1 MRPPRSDRWSLFLV
15 LAMVLTA
22 GYALAATHWAPGLG
36 RVPAAAFAAG
46 LLGWILAHSRLRLR
60 ASAWLASAY
69 GLAFVWWTLYQET
82 QPIAEAEGLW
92 LGMHVRTWAAL
103 ARLAEFFGRM
113 YAGAPNNDL
122 LIFTLSILWATWI
135 ISSIAAWSAFRVG
148 GFWPAFL
155 PGGVTL
161 LTVAYFYSGPANER
175 LYLGLYLFF
184 GLLLLARFS
193 LHEQTE
199 DWRSHAVNFTGEVSF
214 EFARMALLA
223 TVVVLTVAWSASGR
237 GVLQTLEQD
246 SRVGRAWDSARET
259 FTRMFGE
266 LQAAGPGPG
275 DYYGQTLELGG
286 AVDLSPSPVFQVTT
300 SRTPDPGRFYWRA
313 AAYDHYQDGRWEL
326 TASVGRAFDPRR
338 DSLEPEN
345 SAGRVPVEA
354 QFTVLTPSISRLY
367 LLAEPVWIDRAAWL
381 DGDPDGFSVAS
392 ARARALLPNRTS
404 YLMRSAVLRVDQTS
418 LRNAGQ
424 AYSRWIRDSYL
435 QLPSTITSRTRDL
448 AHLIAGEQPTVYDKA
463 EAITR
468 YLRESIVY
476 DTQIA
481 PPPPESEPVDWLLFE
496 SPRGYCNYYATA
508 EVILLR
514 ALGIPARMAVG
525 FSQGEADASGQVF
538 LIRESGAHAWP
549 EVYFPNIGW
558 VEFEPTAA
566 EPELVRPEVITAAP
580 ELAQAASTEQPVEPR
595 EPRLGNIP
603 EDVTLGEGGAA
614 GARAAVGW
622 LLVAVPAVLLSSI
635 AAWALVV
642 FLRGDSPWYAARA
655 FVARLRVAAAAP
667 ASDNLRRASR
677 EVDAELQRG
686 PLSAVERAYV
696 WICRLSDW
704 QQIEK
709 GGYLT
714 PLEHVAR
721 VKQQLPDLVTSLDLI
736 AQLYIRERYGA
747 AAPVTGDDARRLAD
761 ATREV
766 VRRALPLAPGH
777 LFLRAL
783 DGLRALRGRA

>member
-1 MRPPRSDRWSLFLV
+1 VF
-15 LAMVLTA
+15 A
-22 GYALAATHWAPGLG
+22 GT
-36 RVPAAAFAAG
+36 
-46 LLGWILAHSRLRLR
+46 
-60 ASAWLASAY
+60 
-69 GLAFVWWTLYQET
+69 
-82 QPIAEAEGLW
+82 
-92 LGMHVRTWAAL
+92 
-103 ARLAEFFGRM
+103 
-113 YAGAPNNDL
+113 PNNDL

-135 ISSIAAWSAFRVG
+135 ISSIAAWSAFRGG

-155 PGGVTL
+155 PSGVTL
-161 LTVAYFYSGPANER
+161 LAVAYFYTGPVNER
-175 LYLGLYLFF
+175 LYLGLYIFF

-223 TVVVLTVAWSASGR
+223 TVVVLTVAWSVSGR
-237 GVLQTLEQD
+237 NTLQTLEQD
-246 SRVGRAWDSARET
+246 TRVGRAWDSARET

-300 SRTPDPGRFYWRA
+300 SRAPDPGRFYWRA
-313 AAYDHYQDGRWEL
+313 VTYDHYQAGRWEL
-326 TASVGRAFDPRR
+326 TASVGRAFDPRS

-345 SAGRVPVEA
+345 SAGRIPVEE

-381 DGDPDGFSVAS
+381 DGDPDGLSVSS

-404 YLMRSAVLRVDQTS
+404 YVMHSAVLRVDQAS

-424 AYSRWIRDSYL
+424 AYSRWIRDHYL
-435 QLPSTITSRTRDL
+435 QLPSTITARTRDL
-448 AHLIAGEQPTVYDKA
+448 AYRIAGDQPTVYDKA
-463 EAITR
+463 EAITG

-496 SPRGYCNYYATA
+496 SPRGYCNYYASA

-514 ALGIPARMAVG
+514 ALGIPARLAVG
-525 FSQGEADASGQVF
+525 FSQGEADDSGQAF

-566 EPELVRPEVITAAP
+566 EPALVRPEVIAAVP
-580 ELAQAASTEQPVEPR
+580 EPVQTPSTDPPVEPR
-595 EPRLGNIP
+595 DPRLGNIP
-603 EDVTLGEGGAA
+603 EDVTSGK
-614 GARAAVGW
+614 
-622 LLVAVPAVLLSSI
+622 
-635 AAWALVV
+635 
-642 FLRGDSPWYAARA
+642 AARSPACGAGLAGWPCPPCCCRRSRCGPRSSSCAAILHGLRPA
-655 FVARLRVAAAAP
+655 FAARVRARRHTCARRSALTLR
-667 ASDNLRRASR
+667 DG
-677 EVDAELQRG
+677 DADLEQG
-686 PLSAVERAYV
+686 ALSAVERAYV

-704 QQIEK
+704 QHIER
-709 GGYLT
+709 GAHLT

-721 VKQQLPDLVTSLDLI
+721 VKHQLPDLGTSLDLI
-736 AQLYIRERYGA
+736 THLYIRERYGA
-747 AAPVTGDDARRLAD
+747 AAPVAGDEARRLAQ
-761 ATREV
+761 ATRDV

-777 LFLRAL
+777 LLFRAW

>member
-1 MRPPRSDRWSLFLV
+1 MRPARSDRWSLFLV

-36 RVPAAAFAAG
+36 RVPAAAFAAA
-46 LLGWILAHSRLRLR
+46 LLGWILAHSRLRPR
-60 ASAWLASAY
+60 ACAWLASAY
-69 GLAFVWWTLYQET
+69 GLTFLLWTLYQET
-82 QPIAEAEGLW
+82 QPLAEVEGLW
-92 LGMHVRTWAAL
+92 LNMHVRTWAAF
-103 ARLAEFFGRM
+103 ARLAEFLNRV

-155 PGGVTL
+155 PSGVTL
-161 LTVAYFYSGPANER
+161 LAVAYFYNGPANER

-193 LHEQTE
+193 LQEQTE
-199 DWRSHAVNFTGEVSF
+199 DWRSHAVNFTGEVSY
-214 EFARMALLA
+214 EFARMGLLA

-237 GVLQTLEQD
+237 SVIQTLEQD

-275 DYYGQTLELGG
+275 DYYGQTLALGG

-300 SRTPDPGRFYWRA
+300 SRAPDPGRFYWRA

-326 TASVGRAFDPRR
+326 TASIGRDFDPRR

-345 SAGRVPVEA
+345 SAGRIPVEA

-367 LLAEPVWIDRAAWL
+367 LLAEPVWIDRAAWI
-381 DGDPDGFSVAS
+381 DSDPDGFSVVS
-392 ARARALLPNRTS
+392 ARARALLPNRAS
-404 YLMRSAVLRVDQTS
+404 YVVRSAVLRVDQTS

-424 AYSRWIRDSYL
+424 AYSRWIRDNYL

-448 AHLIAGEQPTVYDKA
+448 AHLIAGEEPTVYDKA

-481 PPPPESEPVDWLLFE
+481 PPPTESEPVDWLLFE
-496 SPRGYCNYYATA
+496 SPRGYCNYYASA

-514 ALGIPARMAVG
+514 ALGIPARLAVG
-525 FSQGEADASGQVF
+525 FSQGESDASGQVY
-538 LIRESGAHAWP
+538 LVRESGAHAWP

-566 EPELVRPEVITAAP
+566 EPELVRPEVIAAAP
-580 ELAQAASTEQPVEPR
+580 DLPQAASTEQPVEPR
-595 EPRLGNIP
+595 DPRQGNIP
-603 EDVTLGEGGAA
+603 EDVTLGQGGV
-614 GARAAVGW
+614 VGQRTALGW
-622 LLVAVPAVLLSSI
+622 MLVAVPSVLLVSF
-635 AAWALVV
+635 AVWALVV
-642 FLRGDSPWYAARA
+642 FLRGDSPWYVARSIA
-655 FVARLRVAAAAP
+655 ARLRLAASPLAGSGPRRVSREAAA
-667 ASDNLRRASR
+667 DL
-677 EVDAELQRG
+677 ERG
-686 PLSAVERAYV
+686 PLSVVERAYV

-704 QQIEK
+704 QHIER
-709 GGYLT
+709 GEHLT
-714 PLEHVAR
+714 PLESVAR
-721 VKQQLPDLVTSLDLI
+721 VKQQLPDLGTSLDFI
-736 AQLYIRERYGA
+736 AHLYIRERYGA
-747 AAPVTGDDARRLAD
+747 APPVAGDDARHLAH

-777 LFLRAL
+777 LILRAME
-783 DGLRALRGRA
+783 GLRTLRGRA